1 MATTTTST
9 RVMAASTGY
18 DPTGIHQSESVYSTP
33 LSSLLGL
40 AEKNKFIHS
49 LPSLPHAVEF
59 VVFLFGYAFNPVSIP
74 FWMIAISFTGV
85 VTPDGTAMS
94 QRQAHY
100 YPPIFYLAT
109 VLVTLMGT
117 EVCKASFRATR
128 PEALL
133 SSGFRSSQVRRYG
146 TLVASLKSK
155 HSFPS
160 GDSAQAA
167 NAVLLGCLFVAPLW
181 QDRQPQITTM
191 LHLFGFLIFY
201 PGVAFAR
208 IFYHCHWIEDCLG
221 GAVLAALL
229 HRTVIPAVAHG
240 IWQAIQKFTT

>member
-1 MATTTTST
+1 MK
-9 RVMAASTGY
+9 AASTGY

-40 AEKNKFIHS
+40 DQKNKFIHS
-49 LPSLPHAVEF
+49 LPSLPHAIEF

-74 FWMIAISFTGV
+74 FWMMAASLSGV
-85 VTPDGTAMS
+85 VIPNGAAMS
-94 QRQAHY
+94 KRQAY

-109 VLVTLMGT
+109 VLVTLIGT

-128 PEALL
+128 PEAVL
-133 SSGFRSSQVRRYG
+133 SSEFRSSKLRRYG
-146 TLVASLKSK
+146 ALVASLKSK

-167 NAVLLGCLFVAPLW
+167 NAVLFWFFFVSPLTLE
-181 QDRQPQITTM
+181 RQREFTTI
-191 LHLFGFLIFY
+191 LHLFAFLIFY

-229 HRTVIPAVAHG
+229 HRTVIPSVADG
-240 IWQAIQKFTT
+240 IWQAIQKFTP